1 VSDRSVILL
10 CEDNREDAFLL
21 RHAFAKAGLSH
32 AIVDV
37 RNGQQAINYLN
48 GTGLYTNRLQ
58 HPLPNLV
65 LLDLK
70 MPLMDGFEVLAWIQ
84 TRAELKALP
93 IIVLSGSSD
102 ATDIEAA
109 RKLGAHDYL
118 IKPKDWD
125 ELIKFARLLHER
137 YTSKPLAAPTRP
149 SDTAVITPITH
160 PRQTG
165 CT

>member
-1 VSDRSVILL
+1 VSDRFVILL

-32 AIVDV
+32 VIVDV

-48 GTGLYTNRLQ
+48 GTGLYTDRQQ

-70 MPLMDGFEVLAWIQ
+70 MPLMDGFEVLAWTQ
-84 TRAELKALP
+84 TRAGLKTLP

-149 SDTAVITPITH
+149 SDTTLIKPIAH